1 MEKLRNY
8 YWSAN
13 QNQLKCTTAGLSEEQ
28 YEQVMKLIRQ
38 EIELEPT
45 FSEHLEEKISN
56 HLLNF
61 NEYLYRR
68 IMKYHEYELVET
80 SIIPR
85 KEVPEV
91 RVVLRST
98 RATTNLIEGHHA
110 LYRAEQNMCVVLSL
124 NNAEIVTIYNDDVG
138 HKHTDRNFVK

>member
-1 MEKLRNY
+1 MEKLRDY
-8 YWSAN
+8 YWSVN
-13 QNQLKCTTAGLSEEQ
+13 QNQLKCTTDGLSEEQ
-28 YEQVMKLIRQ
+28 YEQVMELIRQ
-38 EIELEPT
+38 EIEFEPAL
-45 FSEHLEEKISN
+45 SEHLEEKISN

-61 NEYLYRR
+61 NEYLYKS

-98 RATTNLIEGHHA
+98 RSTTNLIEGRHA

-138 HKHTDRNFVK
+138 HKHTDRNFVR